1 MCRAIIGQQSIDLFV
16 KGDTLLVYPSRQ
28 RRHRVNGKLQPQLT
42 ASYLGNI
49 GVKLAAFPPLQ
60 QLPVEQ
66 PVTDLG
72 RYIPQAG
79 SQVDFT
85 QQRLNLSIPQAA
97 LSNEGASAG

>member
-1 MCRAIIGQQSIDLFV
+1 MPGTYLVDIYLNDSLVDTRDVSFV
-16 KGDTLLVYPSRQ
+16 G
-28 RRHRVNGKLQPQLT
+28 VNGKLQPQLT

-79 SQVDFT
+79 SQFHFT